1 MSADNWA
8 ICPRC
13 LSEATDKHAAKER
26 RVAALYGKVPVEE
39 FDAQRAALAEIDPE
53 KFRTFRE
60 DYEFYGAED
69 GEVHASYSGGCTTC
83 KMSVILDAS
92 KRFWPSDEGSR

>member
-13 LSEATDKHAAKER
+13 LSEAGEKDQAEIE

-39 FDAQRAALAEIDPE
+39 FDAQRAALKPIDPE
-53 KFRTFRE
+53 DYRTLRE
-60 DYEFYGAED
+60 DYEFSGAEEGTVEAD
-69 GEVHASYSGGCTTC
+69 YSCCCSKCGLGT
-83 KMSVILDAS
+83 SFNAS
-92 KRFWPSDEGSR
+92 KQFWPEEA